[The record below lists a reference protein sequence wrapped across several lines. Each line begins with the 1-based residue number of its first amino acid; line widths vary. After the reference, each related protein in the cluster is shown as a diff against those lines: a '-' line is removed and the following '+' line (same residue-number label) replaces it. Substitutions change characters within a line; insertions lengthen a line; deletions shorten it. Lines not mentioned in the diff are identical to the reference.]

1 MRRLVFLPIRLL
13 SEELTDGY
21 PVSGHPLFDM
31 FIAAQK
37 SLDGRVTRK
46 WWQLVAA
53 DPIVEL
59 LDSNANGAGGESLV
73 TFPFIAP
80 EAKLGGQIE
89 EVGWLPWLG
98 ICGGGGERW
107 HGLGPGQGEYG

>member
-1 MRRLVFLPIRLL
+1 MGIPFRDIHFLTCSLL
-13 SEELTDGY
+13 PRKAWMAGLRESGGSLWPLTQSLSCWIVT
-21 PVSGHPLFDM
+21 PM
-31 FIAAQK
+31 ARAA
-37 SLDGRVTRK
+37 RV
-46 WWQLVAA
+46 
-53 DPIVEL
+53 
-59 LDSNANGAGGESLV
+59 LV